1 MQTLQA
7 DYFAAYRHVKLSR
20 DDKGVLV
27 AEFHSDGGPF
37 IMNAQAHTEFVVP
50 EVGYGLSLEGASS
63 ADPVKSKQPKSSS
76 GTSRVPETPGYA
88 ETRRL

>member
-7 DYFAAYRHVKLSR
+7 DYFGAYRNLKLSR

-37 IMNAQAHTEFVVP
+37 IINAQAHTELAFWRRGWDSNP
-50 EVGYGLSLEGASS
+50 LRI
-63 ADPVKSKQPKSSS
+63 DD
-76 GTSRVPETPGYA
+76 GTAVQRV
-88 ETRRL
+88 R